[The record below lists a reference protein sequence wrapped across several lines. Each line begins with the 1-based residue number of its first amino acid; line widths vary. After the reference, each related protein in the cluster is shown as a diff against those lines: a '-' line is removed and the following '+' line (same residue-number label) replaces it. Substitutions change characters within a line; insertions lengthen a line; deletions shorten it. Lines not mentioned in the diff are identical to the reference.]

1 MTHRTVTNV
10 LGKSIAATSPIAI
23 PNNANP
29 TTRFIFINPSLYN
42 VSYSILCF
50 TQTKHYR

>member
-10 LGKSIAATSPIAI
+10 LGKSMAITSPIAI
-23 PNNANP
+23 PNSANP
-29 TTRFIFINPSLYN
+29 TTRFIFYQPFSYN

-50 TQTKHYR
+50 TQTGHYR